1 MKQWEDIVKDKLE
14 GYESP
19 LPEGSLAE
27 FRARRN
33 AVAPARKRRPLVW
46 SMAAATALAAGLA
59 AALLLRQPTV
69 PEDAIQLVPQPAA
82 PVAMDTVPA
91 DTIGTIPGIP
101 LVAQTVTPKAVRL
114 PAAIPQQIESVDYTE
129 PAETIETAEPT
140 GTAETTPTVPAD
152 ESMAQETTDMT
163 MTDSSPF
170 IVMCPTP
177 KPVKMKVEP
186 VTGLAMGGGLVA
198 AVLTPILGKS
208 ETTKYGGPIS
218 NDDINHVI
226 DNVSSSTTTHYL
238 PVKAGLSASFALS
251 DRLNVTTGLEY
262 SLYLSRFKATS
273 KTEWQHAHYID
284 IPARLDYTLLS
295 YKGLDLYLGGGM
307 EADYCLS
314 ALRAGKDIK
323 KDGWSFSVLGASGV
337 QYHIS
342 EKLGVF
348 MEPEVTWTI
357 PSENRVLETYR
368 TDHPF
373 TFSVAGGLRLYFG
386 K

>member
-1 MKQWEDIVKDKLE
+1 MRQWEDIVKDKLE

-33 AVAPARKRRPLVW
+33 AVAPTKKRRPLFW
-46 SMAAATALAAGLA
+46 TMAAATTLAAGLA
-59 AALLLRQPTV
+59 AALFLRQPTV

-91 DTIGTIPGIP
+91 DTIDTIQDIP

-114 PAAIPQQIESVDYTE
+114 PAAIPQQAETVDYTE
-129 PAETIETAEPT
+129 PAESLETTEP
-140 GTAETTPTVPAD
+140 AETTPTVPAD
-152 ESMAQETTDMT
+152 ESVAQETTDMT
-163 MTDSSPF
+163 TLNSTPF
-170 IVMCPTP
+170 IVICPTA

-208 ETTKYGGPIS
+208 ERMTYGGPDPDGNI
-218 NDDINHVI
+218 NDAINGV
-226 DNVSSSTTTHYL
+226 STTTHYL

-262 SLYLSRFKATS
+262 SLYLSRFKS
-273 KTEWQHAHYID
+273 LSETEWQQAHYIG
-284 IPARLDYTLLS
+284 IPVRLDYTLLS

-307 EADYCLS
+307 EADYCLA
-314 ALRAGKDIK
+314 ALRAGKDIE
-323 KDGWSFSVLGASGV
+323 KDGWSFSLLGAGGV
-337 QYHIS
+337 QYHFT
-342 EKLGVF
+342 ERMGVF
-348 MEPEVTWTI
+348 MEPQITWTI

-373 TFSVAGGLRLYFG
+373 MFSVAGGLRLFFG

>member
-27 FRARRN
+27 FRTRRD
-33 AVAPARKRRPLVW
+33 AVAPAKKRRPLVW

-59 AALLLRQPTV
+59 AVLFLRQPTI

-91 DTIGTIPGIP
+91 DTIDMIPAIP
-101 LVAQTVTPKAVRL
+101 PVAQTVTPKAVRI
-114 PAAIPQQIESVDYTE
+114 PAAIPQQAETVDYTE
-129 PAETIETAEPT
+129 PAESLETTEP
-140 GTAETTPTVPAD
+140 AETTPTVPAD
-152 ESMAQETTDMT
+152 ESVAQETTDIT
-163 MTDSSPF
+163 TPVSSPF
-170 IVMCPTP
+170 ILDYPTV

-208 ETTKYGGPIS
+208 ERMTYGGPDPDGNI
-218 NDDINHVI
+218 NDAINGV
-226 DNVSSSTTTHYL
+226 STTTHYL

-262 SLYLSRFKATS
+262 SLYLSRFKS
-273 KTEWQHAHYID
+273 LSETEWQQAHYIG
-284 IPARLDYTLLS
+284 IPVRLDYTLLS

-307 EADYCLS
+307 EADYCLA
-314 ALRAGKDIK
+314 ALRAGKDIE
-323 KDGWSFSVLGASGV
+323 KDGWSFSLLGAGGV
-337 QYHIS
+337 QYRFTK
-342 EKLGVF
+342 KLGVF
-348 MEPEVTWTI
+348 MEPQITWTI
-357 PSENRVLETYR
+357 PSENRVLDTYR

-373 TFSVAGGLRLYFG
+373 MFSVAGGLRLFFG

>member
-27 FRARRN
+27 FRTRRD
-33 AVAPARKRRPLVW
+33 AVAPAKKRRPLVW

-59 AALLLRQPTV
+59 AVLFLRQPTI

-91 DTIGTIPGIP
+91 DTIDMIPAIP
-101 LVAQTVTPKAVRL
+101 PVAQTVTPKAVRI
-114 PAAIPQQIESVDYTE
+114 PAAIPQQAETVDYTE
-129 PAETIETAEPT
+129 PAESLETTEP
-140 GTAETTPTVPAD
+140 AETTPTVPAD
-152 ESMAQETTDMT
+152 ESVAQETTDIT
-163 MTDSSPF
+163 TPVSSPF
-170 IVMCPTP
+170 ILDYPTV

-208 ETTKYGGPIS
+208 ERMTYGGPDPDGNI
-218 NDDINHVI
+218 NDAINGV
-226 DNVSSSTTTHYL
+226 STTTHYL

-262 SLYLSRFKATS
+262 SLYLSRFKS
-273 KTEWQHAHYID
+273 LSETEWQQAHYIG
-284 IPARLDYTLLS
+284 IPVRLDYTLLS
-295 YKGLDLYLGGGM
+295 YKGLDFYLGGGM
-307 EADYCLS
+307 EADYCLA
-314 ALRAGKDIK
+314 ALRAGKDIE
-323 KDGWSFSVLGASGV
+323 KDGWSFSLLGAGGV
-337 QYHIS
+337 QYHFT
-342 EKLGVF
+342 ERMGVF
-348 MEPEVTWTI
+348 MEPQITWTI
-357 PSENRVLETYR
+357 PSENRVLDTYR

-373 TFSVAGGLRLYFG
+373 MFSVAGGLRLFFG

>member
-1 MKQWEDIVKDKLE
+1 MRQWEDIVKDKLE

-33 AVAPARKRRPLVW
+33 AVAPTKKRRPLFW
-46 SMAAATALAAGLA
+46 TMAAATTLAAGLA
-59 AALLLRQPTV
+59 AALFLRQPTV

-91 DTIGTIPGIP
+91 DTIDMIPAIP
-101 LVAQTVTPKAVRL
+101 PVAQTVTPKAVRI
-114 PAAIPQQIESVDYTE
+114 PAAIPQQAETVDYTE
-129 PAETIETAEPT
+129 PAESLETTEP
-140 GTAETTPTVPAD
+140 AETTPTVPAD
-152 ESMAQETTDMT
+152 ESVAQETTDMT
-163 MTDSSPF
+163 TLDSTPF
-170 IVMCPTP
+170 IVICPTA

-208 ETTKYGGPIS
+208 ERMTYGGPDPDGNI
-218 NDDINHVI
+218 NDAINGV
-226 DNVSSSTTTHYL
+226 STTTHYL

-262 SLYLSRFKATS
+262 SLYLSRFKS
-273 KTEWQHAHYID
+273 LSETEWQQAHYIG
-284 IPARLDYTLLS
+284 IPVRLDYTLLS

-307 EADYCLS
+307 EADYCLA
-314 ALRAGKDIK
+314 ALRAGKDIE
-323 KDGWSFSVLGASGV
+323 KDGWSFSLLGAGGV
-337 QYHIS
+337 QYHFT
-342 EKLGVF
+342 ERMGVF
-348 MEPEVTWTI
+348 MEPQITWTI

-373 TFSVAGGLRLYFG
+373 MFSVAGGLRLFFG

>member
-1 MKQWEDIVKDKLE
+1 MKQWEDIVKEKLE

-27 FRARRN
+27 FRTRRD
-33 AVAPARKRRPLVW
+33 AVAPAKKRRPLVW

-59 AALLLRQPTV
+59 AVLFLRQPTI

-91 DTIGTIPGIP
+91 DTIDMIPAIP
-101 LVAQTVTPKAVRL
+101 PVAQTVTPKAVRI
-114 PAAIPQQIESVDYTE
+114 PTAVPQQVEAVDYTE
-129 PAETIETAEPT
+129 PAESLETTEP
-140 GTAETTPTVPAD
+140 AETTPTVPAD
-152 ESMAQETTDMT
+152 ESVAQETTDMT

-208 ETTKYGGPIS
+208 ERMTYGGPDPDGNI
-218 NDDINHVI
+218 NDAINGV
-226 DNVSSSTTTHYL
+226 STTTHYL

-262 SLYLSRFKATS
+262 SLYLSRFKSPS
-273 KTEWQHAHYID
+273 KTEWQQAHYIG

-307 EADYCLS
+307 EADYCL
-314 ALRAGKDIK
+314 AAFRAGKDIK

-337 QYHIS
+337 QYHIT

-357 PSENRVLETYR
+357 PSGNRVLETYR

-373 TFSVAGGLRLYFG
+373 MFSVAGGLRLYFG

>member
-27 FRARRN
+27 FRTRRD
-33 AVAPARKRRPLVW
+33 AVAPAKKRRPLVW

-59 AALLLRQPTV
+59 AVLFLRQPTI

-91 DTIGTIPGIP
+91 DTIDMIPAIP
-101 LVAQTVTPKAVRL
+101 PVAQTVTPKAVRI
-114 PAAIPQQIESVDYTE
+114 PAAIPQQAETVDYTE
-129 PAETIETAEPT
+129 PAESLETTEP
-140 GTAETTPTVPAD
+140 AETTPTVPAD
-152 ESMAQETTDMT
+152 ESVAQETTDIT
-163 MTDSSPF
+163 TPVSSPF
-170 IVMCPTP
+170 ILDYPTA

-208 ETTKYGGPIS
+208 ERMTYGGPDPDGNI
-218 NDDINHVI
+218 NDAINGV
-226 DNVSSSTTTHYL
+226 STTTHYL

-262 SLYLSRFKATS
+262 SLYLSRFKS
-273 KTEWQHAHYID
+273 LSETEWQQAHYIG
-284 IPARLDYTLLS
+284 IPVRLDYTLLS

-307 EADYCLS
+307 EADYCLA
-314 ALRAGKDIK
+314 ALRAGKDIE
-323 KDGWSFSVLGASGV
+323 KDGWSFSLLGAGGV
-337 QYHIS
+337 QYRFTK
-342 EKLGVF
+342 KLGVF
-348 MEPEVTWTI
+348 MEPQITWTI
-357 PSENRVLETYR
+357 PSENRVLDTYR

-373 TFSVAGGLRLYFG
+373 MFSVAGGLRLFFG

>member
-27 FRARRN
+27 FRTRRD
-33 AVAPARKRRPLVW
+33 AVAPAKKRRPLVW

-59 AALLLRQPTV
+59 AVLFLRQPTI

-91 DTIGTIPGIP
+91 DTIDMIPAIP
-101 LVAQTVTPKAVRL
+101 PVAQTVTPKAVRI
-114 PAAIPQQIESVDYTE
+114 PAAIPQQAETVDYTE
-129 PAETIETAEPT
+129 PAESLETTEP
-140 GTAETTPTVPAD
+140 AETTPTVPAD
-152 ESMAQETTDMT
+152 ESVAQETTDIT
-163 MTDSSPF
+163 TPVSSPF
-170 IVMCPTP
+170 ILDYPTV

-208 ETTKYGGPIS
+208 ERMTYGGPDPDGNI
-218 NDDINHVI
+218 NDAINGV
-226 DNVSSSTTTHYL
+226 STTTHYL

-262 SLYLSRFKATS
+262 SLYLSRFKS
-273 KTEWQHAHYID
+273 LSETEWQQAHYIG
-284 IPARLDYTLLS
+284 IPVRLDYTLLS

-307 EADYCLS
+307 EADYCLA
-314 ALRAGKDIK
+314 ALRAGKDIE
-323 KDGWSFSVLGASGV
+323 KDGWSFSLLGAGGV
-337 QYHIS
+337 QYHFT
-342 EKLGVF
+342 ERMGVF
-348 MEPEVTWTI
+348 MEPQITWTI

-373 TFSVAGGLRLYFG
+373 MFSVAGGLRLFFG

>member
-27 FRARRN
+27 FRTRRD
-33 AVAPARKRRPLVW
+33 AVAPAKKRRPLVW

-59 AALLLRQPTV
+59 AVLFLRQPTI

-91 DTIGTIPGIP
+91 DTIDMIPAIP
-101 LVAQTVTPKAVRL
+101 PVAQTVTPKAVRI
-114 PAAIPQQIESVDYTE
+114 PAAIPQQAETVDYTE
-129 PAETIETAEPT
+129 PAESLETTEP
-140 GTAETTPTVPAD
+140 AETTPTVPAD
-152 ESMAQETTDMT
+152 ESVAQETTDIT
-163 MTDSSPF
+163 TPVSSPF
-170 IVMCPTP
+170 ILDYPTV

-208 ETTKYGGPIS
+208 ERMTYGGPDPDGNI
-218 NDDINHVI
+218 NDAINGV
-226 DNVSSSTTTHYL
+226 STTTHYL

-262 SLYLSRFKATS
+262 SLYLSRFKS
-273 KTEWQHAHYID
+273 LSETEWQQAHYIG
-284 IPARLDYTLLS
+284 IPVRLDYTLLS

-314 ALRAGKDIK
+314 ALRDGKDIE
-323 KDGWSFSVLGASGV
+323 KDGWSFSLLGAGGV
-337 QYHIS
+337 QYRFTK
-342 EKLGVF
+342 KLGVF
-348 MEPEVTWTI
+348 MEPQITWTI
-357 PSENRVLETYR
+357 PSENRVLDTYR

-373 TFSVAGGLRLYFG
+373 MFSFAGGLRLFFG